1 MELCFRHSFHDRP
14 ELLGKLKRIE
24 PKKIYDEPEENNFP
38 DDELIFPIPYKKPIG
53 KLKRLE
59 PDKVYC
65 GPREIYPSDVDQIIE
80 VQGLRMPFDLVV
92 HPGTNPIFPYEGEYI
107 VLPDDDEQQV
117 LPTEGK
123 TLLENVI
130 VEPIPYREVG
140 NPVGG
145 YTITIGT

>member
-1 MELCFRHSFHDRP
+1 MNLYFRPSLKDRP
-14 ELLGKLKRIE
+14 ELIGRLKRIE
-24 PKKIYDEPEENNFP
+24 PEKICNDSVDEDF
-38 DDELIFPIPYKKPIG
+38 IFPLHRKRMIG

-59 PDKVYC
+59 PDKVYY

-80 VQGLRMPFDLVV
+80 VQGLRMPFDLIV
-92 HPGTNPIFPYEGEYI
+92 HPGTNPIFPYEGEYV

-123 TLLENVI
+123 TLSENVV

-145 YTITIGT
+145 YTITIGA

>member
-1 MELCFRHSFHDRP
+1 MEPCCRPPFHDRP
-14 ELLGKLKRIE
+14 ELIGNLNCIESIGNLTRIE
-24 PKKIYDEPEENNFP
+24 
-38 DDELIFPIPYKKPIG
+38 PIG

-59 PDKVYC
+59 PDKIYH
-65 GPREIYPSDVDQIIE
+65 GPREIYPSDVDQIIQ
-80 VQGLRMPFDLVV
+80 VQGLRMPFDLIV
-92 HPGTNPIFPYEGEYI
+92 HPGINPIFPYEGEYL

-123 TLLENVI
+123 TLFENVI

>member
-1 MELCFRHSFHDRP
+1 MKLYFRPSLKDRP
-14 ELLGKLKRIE
+14 ELIGRLKRIE
-24 PKKIYDEPEENNFP
+24 PEKIS
-38 DDELIFPIPYKKPIG
+38 DDPVDVCPSNEDLIFPLHRERLIG

-59 PDKVYC
+59 PDKIYC
-65 GPREIYPSDVDQIIE
+65 GPRDIYPSDVDQIIE
-80 VQGLRMPFDLVV
+80 VQGLRMPFDLIV
-92 HPGTNPIFPYEGEYI
+92 HPGTNPIFPYEGEYV

-123 TLLENVI
+123 TLFEDVI

>member
-1 MELCFRHSFHDRP
+1 METCIRPPFHDRP
-14 ELLGKLKRIE
+14 ELIGNLSCIE
-24 PKKIYDEPEENNFP
+24 STGILTHIE
-38 DDELIFPIPYKKPIG
+38 PIG

-59 PDKVYC
+59 PDKIYH
-65 GPREIYPSDVDQIIE
+65 GPREIYPSNVDQIIQ
-80 VQGLRMPFDLVV
+80 VQGLRMPFDLIV
-92 HPGTNPIFPYEGEYI
+92 HPGVNPIFPYEGEYV

-123 TLLENVI
+123 TLFENVI